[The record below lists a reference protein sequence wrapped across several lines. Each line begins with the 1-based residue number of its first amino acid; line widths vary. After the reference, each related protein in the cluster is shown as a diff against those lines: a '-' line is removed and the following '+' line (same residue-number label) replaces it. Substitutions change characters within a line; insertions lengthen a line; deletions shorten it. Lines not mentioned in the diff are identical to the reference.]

1 MLFILFLVGA
11 YLIGSI
17 SSAIIA
23 CKLMGLPDPRSMGSG
38 NPGATNVLRFA
49 GKKLAITVLIVDVLK
64 GALPVLLAKWFGIVP
79 PLLGWIAFMAF
90 MGHLFPIF
98 FNFRGGKGVATAL
111 GGIMVLSWPLGL
123 LSILTWILV
132 AAITR
137 YSSLAA
143 MVTAALAIVYG
154 HWLLLPQQYL
164 PVMIMCVALILRHH
178 KNIRKLL
185 AGTESKIGKKKA
197 EEKTS

>member
-1 MLFILFLVGA
+1 MLFILFLVVA

-49 GKKLAITVLIVDVLK
+49 GKKLAITVLLVDVLK
-64 GALPVLLAKWFGIVP
+64 GALPVLLAKWLGVVP
-79 PLLGWIAFMAF
+79 ALLGWVAFMAF
-90 MGHLFPIF
+90 MGHLFPLF

-123 LSILTWILV
+123 LSILTWTIV

-143 MVTAALAIVYG
+143 IVTAALAIVYG
-154 HWLLLPQQYL
+154 HWLLLPPQYL
-164 PVMIMCVALILRHH
+164 PVMIMCVALVLRHH

-185 AGTESKIGKKKA
+185 AGTESKIGAKKA
-197 EEKTS
+197 EEKIP